1 MDVQSAASLVLAAAP
16 VVLFAGYAWSKAY
29 RLWTD
34 TDAPPR
40 ASGSLMT
47 PAHEALAER
56 IEMRLKGRR
65 LMWGEWPTAAA
76 PWTREENARHE

>member
-1 MDVQSAASLVLAAAP
+1 MESTLALVLAAAP
-16 VVLFAGYAWSKAY
+16 VALFTWIAWSKAY

-56 IEMRLKGRR
+56 IGMRLRARR